1 MRLVL
6 LATGR
11 LRPSLREV
19 ADDYLRRLGR
29 HQPIEEREA
38 REASRAPH
46 PVARREEE
54 DRRLLK
60 LVPEGAALTLLDR
73 RGEGW
78 TSEALAARLDRWRL
92 AARDRVLLIGGAEG
106 VGEILRQRADE
117 RWSLGPLTL
126 PHELAR
132 IIVLEQLYRADAI
145 LRGTPYHR
153 GDGDR

>member
-1 MRLVL
+1 MRLLL

-11 LRPSLREV
+11 LRPALREV

-29 HQPIEEREA
+29 HQALEEREA
-38 REASRAPH
+38 REASRAPT
-46 PVARREEE
+46 PAARRDEE

-60 LVPEGAALTLLDR
+60 LVPAGAAITLLDR
-73 RGEGW
+73 GGDPW
-78 TSEALAARLDRWRL
+78 ASEALAQRLDRWRL

-106 VGEILRQRADE
+106 VGQTIRQRADE

-132 IIVLEQLYRADAI
+132 IIVLEQLYRADSI

-153 GDGDR
+153 GDR